1 MSDPGQPYPPQDP
14 SGQQPPYGQP
24 YGQQQPYG
32 QPGYGQ
38 QPPYGQPGYGQ
49 PGYNWA
55 PKPPEHPSAT
65 TAMVLGLI
73 GLVGILVCGG
83 LTLVVSPF
91 AWVIGSRAV
100 REIDENP
107 TAYSGREMASAGR
120 VMGIVGTGLLA
131 LGVLAVIVFFALVV
145 GVATTSP

>member
-1 MSDPGQPYPPQDP
+1 MSPASTVPPAGPTPWRHD
-14 SGQQPPYGQP
+14 
-24 YGQQQPYG
+24 
-32 QPGYGQ
+32 
-38 QPPYGQPGYGQ
+38 
-49 PGYNWA
+49 A
-55 PKPPEHPSAT
+55 
-65 TAMVLGLI
+65 GLI

-91 AWVIGSRAV
+91 AWVIGGRAL

-107 TAYSGREMASAGR
+107 SAYSGREMASAGR

>member
-1 MSDPGQPYPPQDP
+1 MSDPNQPYPPQDP
-14 SGQQPPYGQP
+14 YGQQPPYGQP

-32 QPGYGQ
+32 H
-38 QPPYGQPGYGQ
+38 PGYGQ
-49 PGYNWA
+49 PGYSWT

-91 AWVIGSRAV
+91 AWAVGSRAV
-100 REIDENP
+100 REIDANP
-107 TAYSGREMASAGR
+107 AAYSGREMASAGR

-131 LGVLAVIVFFALVV
+131 LGVLAVIAFFALVV
-145 GVATTSP
+145 GVSTTST

>member
-1 MSDPGQPYPPQDP
+1 MSASVIGIFV
-14 SGQQPPYGQP
+14 GILLAIAAILG
-24 YGQQQPYG
+24 GFG
-32 QPGYGQ
+32 GFLLALG
-38 QPPYGQPGYGQ
+38 
-49 PGYNWA
+49 
-55 PKPPEHPSAT
+55 
-65 TAMVLGLI
+65 LGLI

-91 AWVIGSRAV
+91 AWVIGGRAL

-107 TAYSGREMASAGR
+107 SAYSGREMASAGR